1 MYSFIHRISCL
12 SLIFL
17 VPIFCSAQSFE
28 LEKESF
34 SSKNIAPG
42 ESHAYEIELSYQELL
57 MVRFEQE
64 SSDIAIRVLDPGGE
78 LMEEFDGNNGDR
90 GPELVI
96 IDPQISGTYR
106 LIVQPLEEQ
115 KKPGN
120 YRVKMDRRLNKGNG
134 TGEVLGQLIQ
144 YWADQ
149 GYLPGFA
156 TVVLNKDEVLFQKAY
171 GYADLQGQKA
181 YTLESIQNI
190 GSVSKTL
197 IGLALMHAVEE
208 GKLKLEDEVNQYL
221 PFEVINPY
229 HPEKPIRIMQ
239 LANHTSSIGEMEAY
253 ERSYVLKEPFNYVK
267 GEIGRG
273 EFEEMEFYAQNPEKE
288 MGEFLQEILSK
299 NGKYYKRK
307 NYLKSAPGERYSYS
321 NAGATL
327 AAFILERIYNMP
339 YHELTRRL
347 ILEKLGMQDS
357 DWSFDRVEENKLSDL
372 HFMNQKV
379 IPRYSLITYPD
390 GGLLSNAQDLTSYLQ
405 ALMKG
410 YYGESDF
417 LSQASFQEI
426 MRPHLRL
433 DQGPRKNRNYGI
445 FWELWGNDMGHN
457 GGDPGA
463 VCFIRFN
470 KESGIGRIILTN
482 IIPRSPMAGKSF
494 STIWKYLAVYGE
506 KLSP

>member
-1 MYSFIHRISCL
+1 MFSTINRIIFL
-12 SLIFL
+12 SLVLLFPSIG
-17 VPIFCSAQSFE
+17 QGQGFE

-34 SSKNIAPG
+34 TSKSIAPG
-42 ESHAYEIELSYQELL
+42 HSHSYTVELSAQDLL

-64 SSDIAIRVLDPGGE
+64 SSDIAIQVLDPGGK
-78 LMEEFDGNNGDR
+78 LIEEFDGNNGDR
-90 GPELVI
+90 GPELVV
-96 IDPQISGTYR
+96 IDPQKSGKYS

-120 YRVKMDRRLNKGNG
+120 YRVKIDRRLKKGKG
-134 TGEVLGQLIQ
+134 TGEVLDQLMQ

-149 GYLPGFA
+149 GYLPGFS
-156 TVVLNKDEVLFQKAY
+156 TVVLTKDEVLFQKAY
-171 GYADLQGQKA
+171 GYADVEKQKA

-197 IGLALMHAVEE
+197 IGLSLMHAVEE

-221 PFEVINPY
+221 PFEVRNPF
-229 HPEKPIRIMQ
+229 HPDTPIRILQ

-253 ERSYVLKEPFNYVK
+253 ERSYILKEPFTYEQ
-267 GEIGRG
+267 GEIGKV
-273 EFEEMEFYAQNPEKE
+273 EFEEMEFYAQNQAME

-299 NGKYYKRK
+299 EGKFYKKK
-307 NYLKSAPGERYSYS
+307 NYLKSAPGENYSYS

-327 AAFILERIYNMP
+327 AAYILERIYQMP
-339 YHELTRRL
+339 YHELTRKL
-347 ILEKLGMQDS
+347 ILEKLSMQDS
-357 DWSFDRVEENKLSDL
+357 DWSFDRVEEEKLSDL
-372 HFMNQKV
+372 HFLDQKV

-390 GGLLSNAQDLTSYLQ
+390 GGLLSNAKDLATYLQ

-417 LSQASFQEI
+417 LSKASFQEI
-426 MRPHLRL
+426 MRPHLSPE
-433 DQGPRKNRNYGI
+433 QGPRKNRNYGI
-445 FWELWGNDMGHN
+445 FWEFWGKDMGHN

-470 KESGIGRIILTN
+470 KETGIGRIILTN

-494 STIWKYLAVYGE
+494 SSIWKYLAVYGE

>member
-1 MYSFIHRISCL
+1 MYSFIHRISFL
-12 SLIFL
+12 SLILL
-17 VPIFCSAQSFE
+17 VPFFCHAQSFD
-28 LEKESF
+28 LENESF
-34 SSKNIAPG
+34 ISKSIAPG
-42 ESHAYEIELSYQELL
+42 VSHIYEIELSAQELL

-78 LMEEFDGNNGDR
+78 LIEEFDGNNGDK

-96 IDPQISGTYR
+96 IDPQISGKYK
-106 LIVQPLEEQ
+106 LIAQPLEEQ

-120 YRVKMDRRLNKGNG
+120 YRVKIDRRLKKGNG
-134 TGEVLGQLIQ
+134 TGEVLDQLIK

-156 TVVLNKDEVLFQKAY
+156 TVVLSKDEVLFQRAY
-171 GYADLQGQKA
+171 GYADLEKQKA

-208 GKLKLEDEVNQYL
+208 GKLQLEDEVNQYL
-221 PFEVINPY
+221 PFEVANPY
-229 HPEKPIRIMQ
+229 HPDQPIRIIQ

-253 ERSYVLKEPFNYVK
+253 ERSYVLKEPFRYKK
-267 GEIGRG
+267 GEIGQG
-273 EFEEMEFYAQNPEKE
+273 EFEEMVFYAQNQDME
-288 MGEFLQEILSK
+288 MGEFLEEILSK
-299 NGKYYKRK
+299 NGKYYKKK
-307 NYLKSAPGERYSYS
+307 NYIKSAPGERYSYS

-327 AAFILERIYNMP
+327 AAYILERIYKMP

-357 DWSFDRVEENKLSDL
+357 DWFFDRVEEEKLSDL

-390 GGLLSNAQDLTSYLQ
+390 GGLLSNAKDLRIYLQ

-410 YYGESDF
+410 YYGASNF
-417 LSQASFQEI
+417 LSKASFQEI
-426 MRPHLRL
+426 MRPHLRP
-433 DQGPRKNRNYGI
+433 DQAPRKNRNYGI
-445 FWELWGNDMGHN
+445 FWEFWGNHMGHN

-470 KESGIGRIILTN
+470 KETGIGRIIITN

-494 STIWKYLAVYGE
+494 STIWKYLDMYGE